1 MCSITCANTSL
12 PWFIDHPREVVLRR
26 VAEPA
31 SAVQIETK
39 INHHLLTYDQHFK
52 KPNCRNVGTL
62 LMQHESMYGMEIRSV
77 PARSA
82 PGGATPG
89 KHRVGR
95 ERLPGRRRL
104 T

>member
-62 LMQHESMYGMEIRSV
+62 LIYGVNRCINGPPSLV
-77 PARSA
+77 QARQDS
-82 PGGATPG
+82 PGSLRFPYVRTIGPS
-89 KHRVGR
+89 
-95 ERLPGRRRL
+95 
-104 T
+104 

>member
-62 LMQHESMYGMEIRSV
+62 LNGYMYAVLVTRLPRTPRNHAYSHQDDYGMPRSL
-77 PARSA
+77 RHS
-82 PGGATPG
+82 
-89 KHRVGR
+89 
-95 ERLPGRRRL
+95 
-104 T
+104 